1 MKKKIKEQ
9 MLKSAKD
16 LALYMKTLNL
26 SYEQAKSL
34 NSLILKHVDDCVRW
48 GIQIKLGAM
57 LEEMK
62 NEE

>member
-34 NSLILKHVDDCVRW
+34 NSLILKHLDDCVRW

-57 LEEMK
+57 LEEME

>member
-48 GIQIKLGAM
+48 GIQIKLVAM